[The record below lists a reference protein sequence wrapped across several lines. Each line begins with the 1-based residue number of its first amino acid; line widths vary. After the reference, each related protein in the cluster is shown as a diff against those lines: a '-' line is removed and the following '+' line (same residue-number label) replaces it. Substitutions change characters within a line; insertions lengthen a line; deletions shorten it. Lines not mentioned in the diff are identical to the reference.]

1 MKKFLLLLAF
11 LPLALM
17 AKDIVV
23 LQNGHRFEGEVVKIS
38 KNHLVFAASG
48 ERYRIPASD
57 LAYVGLEALEPVSEE
72 AAFSDVDVCLRAYN
86 DTRLRGRHWH
96 NFFGGVLFGPATIIY
111 DLVKTY
117 HPLHDR
123 RVLLLSKNKGYFSD
137 PVYLECYTYRA
148 KTNATLQAAGGWA
161 TWLLFL
167 KN

>member
-1 MKKFLLLLAF
+1 MKKFLLLIAF
-11 LPLALM
+11 LPFALA

-23 LQNGHRFEGEVVKIS
+23 LQNGHSFEGDVVRIGQRFLHFES
-38 KNHLVFAASG
+38 QG
-48 ERYRIPASD
+48 TRYRIPAAD
-57 LAYVGLEALEPVSEE
+57 LRYVGLDEVMDN
-72 AAFSDVDVCLRAYN
+72 DVDVCLRAYN

-96 NFFGGVLFGPATIIY
+96 NFFGGVLFGPVTIIY

-137 PVYLECYTYRA
+137 PVYLECYSYRA

-161 TWLLFL
+161 TWLIFF

>member
-57 LAYVGLEALEPVSEE
+57 LRYVGLDEALD
-72 AAFSDVDVCLRAYN
+72 SDVDVCLRAYN

-148 KTNATLQAAGGWA
+148 KVNATLQAAGGWA
-161 TWLLFL
+161 TWLLFF

>member
-57 LAYVGLEALEPVSEE
+57 LRYVGLDEALD
-72 AAFSDVDVCLRAYN
+72 SDVDVCLRAYN

-96 NFFGGVLFGPATIIY
+96 NFFAGVFFGPVTIIY

-161 TWLLFL
+161 TWLLFF